1 MKNLIDRLLNLLN
14 GIGKDKYQHFT
25 AGAAIAAL
33 TVLAALPLDAWWRG
47 LPLLVSMI
55 AVVTAAVL
63 KERRIDPETDLNDIL
78 WTLGGGAAVWAAMI
92 CVLLSDPVAV

>member
-14 GIGKDKYQHFT
+14 GIGKDKYLHFT
-25 AGAAIAAL
+25 LGGAIAAL
-33 TVLAALPLDAWWRG
+33 AVLAALPLGAWCRG
-47 LPLLVSMI
+47 LPLLVSML
-55 AVVTAAVL
+55 AVTAAAL
-63 KERRIDPETDLNDIL
+63 IKERRLDPEVDLNDIL